1 VTDTEDAGHIAR
13 AFAQTIW
20 QERDF
25 ALASLLMDPLLRL
38 CMAQQ
43 WIWDNW
49 AELERAGLDRDRLA
63 AAVSEPAPTHPLW
76 TDFKRVQMRAFD
88 LWPRLSEWGVTTTE
102 RLVQPDVQLI
112 FWVEPGIEEIPNGEL
127 FAGYPCLQRRQSR
140 AGAWSTSTHSA

>member
-1 VTDTEDAGHIAR
+1 MTDTEDAGLIAR

-25 ALASLLMDPLLRL
+25 ALASLLIDPLLRL

-76 TDFKRVQMRAFD
+76 TDFKRVQMR
-88 LWPRLSEWGVTTTE
+88 P
-102 RLVQPDVQLI
+102 
-112 FWVEPGIEEIPNGEL
+112 
-127 FAGYPCLQRRQSR
+127 
-140 AGAWSTSTHSA
+140 STSGRSCPSGV